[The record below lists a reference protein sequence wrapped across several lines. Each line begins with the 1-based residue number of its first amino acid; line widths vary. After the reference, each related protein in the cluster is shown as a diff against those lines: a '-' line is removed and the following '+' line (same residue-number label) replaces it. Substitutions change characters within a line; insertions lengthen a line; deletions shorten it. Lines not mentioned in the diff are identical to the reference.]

1 MDKAIG
7 HGEGIMTAEQLALLE
22 LERLDPATRALLGLG
37 GGSCGSVDS

>member
-22 LERLDPATRALLGLG
+22 LERLDPATRARLGLG
-37 GGSCGSVDS
+37 GGCDAPVDS